1 LLSAAEVILLDG
13 PADVLDEAGRNGVP
27 YVLHRVGGSS
37 TRPRTREELR
47 PGLQRSWQVGPFGG
61 PVHLCGDVLRI
72 ADNRQVAGKLPQ
84 GVEDVTAD
92 LVGHPEAQVRPLVSA
107 QRAVDLAPAQ
117 IADPPDEVKN

>member
-1 LLSAAEVILLDG
+1 
-13 PADVLDEAGRNGVP
+13 
-27 YVLHRVGGSS
+27 
-37 TRPRTREELR
+37 
-47 PGLQRSWQVGPFGG
+47 
-61 PVHLCGDVLRI
+61 VLRI